1 MQIQV
6 ELSDRLKQI
15 AADNARCIADIIELK
30 NRRKFEVSGY
40 QRKGMAFLDLQE
52 ELNKLLDN
60 TPNITPVQQD
70 RIYELTGIIQDL
82 PPLKRPDIEEM
93 DAFLLLN
100 YMKVKENMRATQ
112 VALVSNLTYLHCRN

>member
-15 AADNARCIADIIELK
+15 TADNARCYADIIELR
-30 NRRKFEVSGY
+30 NRRKFEVSAY

-60 TPNITPVQQD
+60 TPNITPAQQD
-70 RIYELTGIIQDL
+70 RIYELTEIIQDL
-82 PPLKRPDIEEM
+82 PPLKRPDIEEI
-93 DAFLLLN
+93 DAFILLN
-100 YMKVKENMRATQ
+100 QMKMTENMRATQ
-112 VALVSNLTYLHCRN
+112 VELSRGESINKLH

>member
-15 AADNARCIADIIELK
+15 TADNARCIADIIELK

-60 TPNITPVQQD
+60 TPNITPAQQD
-70 RIYELTGIIQDL
+70 RIYELTEIIQDL
-82 PPLKRPDIEEM
+82 PPLKRPDIEEI
-93 DAFLLLN
+93 DAFILLN
-100 YMKVKENMRATQ
+100 QMKLTENMRATQ
-112 VALVSNLTYLHCRN
+112 VELVDNVKHILN